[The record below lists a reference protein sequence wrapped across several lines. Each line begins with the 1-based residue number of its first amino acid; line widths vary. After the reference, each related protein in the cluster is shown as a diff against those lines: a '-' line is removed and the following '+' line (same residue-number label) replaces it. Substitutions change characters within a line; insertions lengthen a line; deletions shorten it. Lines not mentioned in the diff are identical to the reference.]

1 MKIKKRAGCFE
12 TNSSS
17 AHTVTYKKPN
27 LKNDKPVSICI
38 EKANFDY
45 CDDIVE
51 GYEAKANYLW
61 DIIMQHSSNGKWIM
75 RFITYLSMYD
85 ISVSFN
91 RDWIYNE
98 TWIEPNLP
106 YDSEGEE
113 LLTEYLSSPEALLNF
128 LFNNRLVV
136 KLYEG

>member
-1 MKIKKRAGCFE
+1 MRFACC
-12 TNSSS
+12 
-17 AHTVTYKKPN
+17 V
-27 LKNDKPVSICI
+27 VSNFWNIVI
-38 EKANFDY
+38 PFFDTSFDY
-45 CDDIVE
+45 CNDIVE

-75 RFITYLSMYD
+75 RFITYLAMHD
-85 ISVSFN
+85 ITVLFN

-113 LLTEYLSSPEALLNF
+113 LLTEYLSSPEALMNF
-128 LFNNRLVV
+128 LS
-136 KLYEG
+136 K